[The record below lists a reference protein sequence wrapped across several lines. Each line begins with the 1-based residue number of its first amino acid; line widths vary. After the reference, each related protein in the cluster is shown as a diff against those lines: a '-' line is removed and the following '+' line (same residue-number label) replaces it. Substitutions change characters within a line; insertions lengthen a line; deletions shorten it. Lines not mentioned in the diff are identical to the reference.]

1 MNSISDSE
9 PDRRQAIET
18 MISYGM
24 VLRVPIERVPEL
36 KSAVLGVPGAEIVY
50 QRTSVER
57 LEIHEVPRRGL

>member
-9 PDRRQAIET
+9 PDRRQTIET

-36 KSAVLGVPGAEIVY
+36 KSAVLGVGAEIVY
-50 QRTSVER
+50 QRVSVER